1 MSPSHE
7 TAILAG
13 GCFWGMQDLLRRY
26 PGVVS
31 TRVGYTGGDV
41 PNATYRISAL
51 AAPNMINTMPEKTLL
66 AFRDHGKLAGTLP
79 RDGGDCETVLADFW
93 KAGIDLEQ
101 LASDLQSNGA
111 SPLMNRGK
119 TYSVRS
125 SPSVNGCKPFLIRM
139 STVAGAPV
147 AFSLVAMRIITS
159 QNWAYLGVLHFSNC
173 ENVLRLSLANG
184 TLSARSLFATRA
196 SKNSRKSLA

>member
-1 MSPSHE
+1 MPPI
-7 TAILAG
+7 AL
-13 GCFWGMQDLLRRY
+13 
-26 PGVVS
+26 
-31 TRVGYTGGDV
+31 
-41 PNATYRISAL
+41 SAL
-51 AAPNMINTMPEKTLL
+51 AAPNAINRMPEKTLL

-79 RDGGDCETVLADFW
+79 RDGGDCETVLADFR

-139 STVAGAPV
+139 SPVAGACRLQPRSHAYHYV
-147 AFSLVAMRIITS
+147 AKLSLLRCTAFFQLRERIALVTS
-159 QNWAYLGVLHFSNC
+159 QRNTV
-173 ENVLRLSLANG
+173 G
-184 TLSARSLFATRA
+184 TLTFCHARIE
-196 SKNSRKSLA
+196 KLA